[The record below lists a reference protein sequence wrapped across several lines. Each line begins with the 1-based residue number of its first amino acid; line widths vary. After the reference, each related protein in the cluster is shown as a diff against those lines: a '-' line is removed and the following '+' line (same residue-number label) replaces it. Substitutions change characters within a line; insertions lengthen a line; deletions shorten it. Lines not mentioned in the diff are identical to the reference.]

1 MKRMKSKTDA
11 LNGLRWLV
19 LAIVGGLSM
28 ASVARAENGST
39 QFDIYGFAMLD
50 MGYQTKQNDPAWFD
64 VLRPTK
70 LPSVDNQFGED
81 GRFFAGVR
89 QTRLGFKSST
99 PTDMGELKTQFE
111 FEMFGTGVD
120 AGQTTIR
127 LRHAYGELGKFGAG
141 QYWSPFMDIDVFPNS
156 IEYWGPNGMA
166 FFRNVQVRWM
176 PIQGETRAT
185 IALERPGG
193 SGDLGVASQ
202 IVGGDILGRFPLP
215 DVSAEYRMGRDW
227 GYIEGAGIV
236 RQVAWDDMDPADADG
251 DLSGEATC
259 WGLNGSTNIK
269 AGRGVVRAS
278 VVYGE
283 GIQNYM
289 NDAPVDVA
297 VDITGPAPGD
307 IEGVALPVLGIS
319 AFYDITWN
327 ERWTSTAG
335 YSMVDIDN
343 SNGQGPTAFKTGSY
357 ALANLLYYPVKNVM
371 MGGEIQ
377 WGERENINGFT
388 SDDLRFQ
395 FSAKYNFA
403 TTIGGQ

>member
-1 MKRMKSKTDA
+1 MKRMNAKCSHVWRVLLA
-11 LNGLRWLV
+11 MVVVGLTPAAV
-19 LAIVGGLSM
+19 V
-28 ASVARAENGST
+28 RAENGPS
-39 QFDIYGFAMLD
+39 QFEIYGFAMLD

-70 LPSVDNQFGED
+70 LPSFDNEYGED

-89 QTRLGFKSST
+89 QTRLGFRSTT
-99 PTDMGELKTQFE
+99 PTDMGDLKTTFE

-127 LRHAYGELGKFGAG
+127 LRHAYGELGQFGAG

-176 PIQGETRAT
+176 PRQGEERVT
-185 IALERPGG
+185 IALERPGA
-193 SGDLGVASQ
+193 SGDQGVFSE
-202 IVGGDILGRFPLP
+202 IIGGDIQGRFPLP
-215 DVSAEYRMGRDW
+215 DLSAECRITRGW

-236 RQVAWDDMDPADADG
+236 RQITWDDLDPNNANG
-251 DLSGEATC
+251 DLSGEVTG
-259 WGLNGSTNIK
+259 WGLNFSTNLK
-269 AGRGVVRAS
+269 TAERGTVRAS

-297 VDITGPAPGD
+297 TEGTGTSLD
-307 IEGVALPVLGIS
+307 GVALPILGIS

-327 ERWTSTAG
+327 EKWTSTAG

-343 SNGQGPTAFKTGSY
+343 SNGQDGTAFMKGQY
-357 ALANLLYYPVKNVM
+357 ALANLLFYPVKNVM

-377 WGERENINGFT
+377 WGDRENKNGYT

-395 FSAKYNFA
+395 FSAKYNFS
-403 TTIGGQ
+403 TMIGGQ